1 MESQVRWQGGVGR
14 ERRNAL
20 EDENRRLKK
29 RWLSRCWTTR
39 RSRTFWE
46 KRLKPAVRRLAVA
59 RVVKLAWV
67 VCDGLFEIQ
76 VIADLNL
83 TDAGKQKSNLIDED
97 LIIAWT

>member
-1 MESQVRWQGGVGR
+1 M
-14 ERRNAL
+14 
-20 EDENRRLKK
+20 
-29 RWLSRCWTTR
+29 
-39 RSRTFWE
+39 
-46 KRLKPAVRRLAVA
+46 A